1 MRISDWSSDVCS
13 SDLFIEPAAVVD
25 QSALPSEIT
34 QYYGPASQPF
44 NQDVYFAKLS
54 FTADESNLFE
64 LTARQRD
71 ETGILDVGNSVRVPS
86 AATALVN
93 DETRVDLRYQF
104 SSTNWLNDAHIT
116 YEKSAYNPTPVT
128 ASPGLRYTVIEP
140 RSEEHTSELQSLK
153 RISYAV
159 FCLTQK

>member
-1 MRISDWSSDVCS
+1 M
-13 SDLFIEPAAVVD
+13 
-25 QSALPSEIT
+25 
-34 QYYGPASQPF
+34 
-44 NQDVYFAKLS
+44 
-54 FTADESNLFE
+54 
-64 LTARQRD
+64 QRD

-128 ASPGLRYTVIEP
+128 ASPGLRYPVIEP
-140 RSEEHTSELQSLK
+140 NQDDPTRHKSVLWLGAGTTFQDKGRSEERRVGKTW
-153 RISYAV
+153 
-159 FCLTQK
+159 